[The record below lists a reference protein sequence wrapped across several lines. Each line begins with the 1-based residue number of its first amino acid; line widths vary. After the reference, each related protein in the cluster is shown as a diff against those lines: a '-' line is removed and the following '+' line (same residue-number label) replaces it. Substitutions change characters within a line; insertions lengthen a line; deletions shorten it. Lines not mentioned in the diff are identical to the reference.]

1 MRHIARNRNLKD
13 FSVDFSNAS
22 RLRDLI
28 PPECIYVAESGV
40 RNAADVAALR
50 QVGADAVL
58 MGEVLMRA
66 KDKASLL
73 AQMRKAGTEA

>member
-1 MRHIARNRNLKD
+1 M
-13 FSVDFSNAS
+13 
-22 RLRDLI
+22 
-28 PPECIYVAESGV
+28 AESGV
-40 RNAADVAALR
+40 SCVEDVAALR

-58 MGEVLMRA
+58 MGEVLMLA